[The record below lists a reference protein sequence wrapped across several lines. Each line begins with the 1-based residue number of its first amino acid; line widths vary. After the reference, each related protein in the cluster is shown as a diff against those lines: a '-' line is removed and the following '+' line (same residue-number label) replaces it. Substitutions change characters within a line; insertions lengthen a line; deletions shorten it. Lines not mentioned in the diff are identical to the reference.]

1 MLPKRQFT
9 KPFSSTIPV
18 KQNLIYNYSM
28 EKNKRILI
36 VEDEAALLG
45 VLAEKLARE
54 GFLVSR
60 ACDGREGLKE
70 VSRHMPDLILLD
82 IIMPDLDGISMLK
95 KLRDNKTT
103 ENIPV
108 IIISNL
114 SEVEKITD
122 ILQAKKGVIEHIV
135 KSHWSM
141 SELVAK
147 INQTLKVYELLEK
160 I

>member
-1 MLPKRQFT
+1 
-9 KPFSSTIPV
+9 
-18 KQNLIYNYSM
+18 M
-28 EKNKRILI
+28 EKKKHILI

-45 VLAEKLARE
+45 VLAEKLTRE

-60 ACDGREGLKE
+60 ARDGMEGLKE
-70 VSRHMPDLILLD
+70 ISRHMPDLILLD
-82 IIMPDLDGISMLK
+82 IIMPDLDGVSMLK
-95 KLRDNKTT
+95 QLRANKQT
-103 ENIPV
+103 EHIPV

-114 SEVEKITD
+114 SEVEKITE

-147 INQTLKVYELLEK
+147 INQTLKVYEILEQA
-160 I
+160 